1 MGITGGDTRC
11 SSGRRSYTVASEWT
25 RFLYECHRS
34 IRRTGRGL
42 AAMQVLLSLQLLLAV
57 TKAPA
62 MVKAITDAGD
72 IAALVQVRVFGS
84 FSVAMIPI
92 CHLVL
97 SIEQIF
103 WVTVLQKALSLGSC
117 SIEPCCK

>member
-1 MGITGGDTRC
+1 M
-11 SSGRRSYTVASEWT
+11 
-25 RFLYECHRS
+25 FLYGCRRS

-72 IAALVQVRVFGS
+72 IAALVQVRVISS
-84 FSVAMIPI
+84 FFRGNNSDLLY
-92 CHLVL
+92 C
-97 SIEQIF
+97 F
-103 WVTVLQKALSLGSC
+103 FY
-117 SIEPCCK
+117 